1 MSSISNRSRIDR
13 PVWRSIPRAIALP
26 LAATSPS
33 PLSWRED
40 WPADQ
45 LIMVHLLPFWFLFWL
60 VL

>member
-1 MSSISNRSRIDR
+1 MSSISNRSRSGLQTG
-13 PVWRSIPRAIALP
+13 RSIPQAIALP

-45 LIMVHLLPFWFLFWL
+45 LIVVHLLLFGF

>member
-1 MSSISNRSRIDR
+1 MG
-13 PVWRSIPRAIALP
+13 RSIPRAIALP

-45 LIMVHLLPFWFLFWL
+45 LIVVHLLLFGFLL
-60 VL
+60 